1 MVPSA
6 ARTLHHPRKVTGLEQ
21 GARLRAARRELL
33 DWTKDA
39 LRAAPLFFWHAEVL
53 RHSCE
58 RKTVL
63 VTGGLQRILGAIGPK
78 RTSVVAPHM
87 SAFGVKADM
96 PFCTVYVCF

>member
-1 MVPSA
+1 
-6 ARTLHHPRKVTGLEQ
+6 
-21 GARLRAARRELL
+21 
-33 DWTKDA
+33 
-39 LRAAPLFFWHAEVL
+39 
-53 RHSCE
+53 
-58 RKTVL
+58 